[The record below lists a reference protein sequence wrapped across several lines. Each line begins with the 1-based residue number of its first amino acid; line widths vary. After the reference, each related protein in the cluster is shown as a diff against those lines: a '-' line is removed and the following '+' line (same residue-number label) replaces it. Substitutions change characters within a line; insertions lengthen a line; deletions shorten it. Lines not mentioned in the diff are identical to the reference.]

1 MVIKVFGTYL
11 VPLQWEY
18 SFYTCYGY
26 ERTCTGRHLFY
37 KVFYIF
43 LISARTIVDIY
54 LGTYILLV
62 VPSVGLAFN
71 YFSNHNFQQ

>member
-1 MVIKVFGTYL
+1 MVIIVFGIYL

-43 LISARTIVDIY
+43 LISAIVDIY
-54 LGTYILLV
+54 LGRYLLRYIHIIGS
-62 VPSVGLAFN
+62 PISW
-71 YFSNHNFQQ
+71 SCI